1 MKDRIERILR
11 TTVRTHQDL
20 LGQADQI
27 ERIARR
33 LAEVL
38 RGGGVIYALG
48 NGGSAADAQHMACEL
63 VGRFQMERAPLPCH
77 ALSTDTSV
85 LTAVANDYAVED
97 VFTKQVQAFVGE
109 GDAVIGLSTSGN
121 SPNVVSALREA
132 RRRGALTI
140 GFTGR
145 GGGAL
150 AAECDLLLAVPADS
164 TPRVQEAHGTVIHI
178 LCDLIETELFGEAN

>member
-11 TTVRTHQDL
+11 ATASTHQDMV
-20 LGQADQI
+20 GQADEI
-27 ERIARR
+27 EQVGRR
-33 LAEVL
+33 LVEVL
-38 RGGGVIYALG
+38 RRGGVIYTMG

-85 LTAVANDYAVED
+85 LTAVANDYTVED
-97 VFTKQVQAFVGE
+97 VFTKQVQAFVGAE
-109 GDAVIGLSTSGN
+109 DAVIGFSTSGN
-121 SPNVVSALREA
+121 SPNVVAAVREA
-132 RRRGALTI
+132 RRRGALTV

-150 AAECDLLLAVPADS
+150 AAECDLLLTAPADA
-164 TPRVQEAHGTVIHI
+164 TPRVQEAHATVIHI
-178 LCDLIETELFGEAN
+178 LCELIEIELFGQGD